1 MKKLSIITLFISGS
15 FMQVYAN
22 GDSFSGGENEN
33 TSPKELTLTLKNTST
48 FKVAVYAGN
57 KKLVFEGPKT
67 VYGGLSSNLLYLQ
80 EGDAVCIMKDDKTI
94 QACSFVKEGVT
105 KLEIN
110 SSANGFNK

>member
-1 MKKLSIITLFISGS
+1 MKRLSFITLLISGS
-15 FMQVYAN
+15 FLQGYAN
-22 GDSFSGGENEN
+22 EGTSNGGENEN
-33 TSPKELTLTLKNTST
+33 NSPKEVTLTLKNTSS

-67 VYGGLSSNLLYLQ
+67 VYGGLSNNLLHLQ

-94 QACSFVKEGVT
+94 QACSFVKEGVN
-105 KLEIN
+105 KIEIN